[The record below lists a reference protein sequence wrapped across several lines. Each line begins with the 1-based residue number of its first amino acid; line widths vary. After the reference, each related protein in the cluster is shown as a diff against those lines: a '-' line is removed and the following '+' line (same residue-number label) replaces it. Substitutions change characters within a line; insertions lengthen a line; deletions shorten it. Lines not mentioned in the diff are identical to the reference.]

1 MLDYTQG
8 GPLGTRYGVS
18 PKGWMTET
26 NYLDWFRST
35 FIPSLPPERPVLLI
49 IDGHKTHIQYEV
61 LQLAKA
67 NEIEI
72 AKLPPHTTHL
82 LQPLDLSL
90 FKPMKEWYDREA
102 HKLFMGDICYITKR
116 DFPGLIGKVWNSYRP
131 EIAINGFKKAG
142 IYPFSR
148 EAVGVSALNLSI
160 PFQSPNNTQHSP
172 QQNAADQLELTN
184 ETDPALSTSSSE
196 QPSVGESLVD
206 QLLNDKENNDITVIN
221 TENPTTVM
229 PSPTITTSSTIE
241 QSTSTSSQV
250 SSNLSSQS
258 TSIKDLFLEFMKT
271 KTPQSKKRGRSVA
284 SIGETLTAEEALRRQ
299 KETEDNKRRKE
310 EEKEELKRIR
320 MEKKSKRKGKKR
332 KRKAERGKQLKQQGR
347 VIAISAEQVDK
358 MMKQ

>member
-1 MLDYTQG
+1 MVKKGAKSPQYIIGGTGRENITVHACASASGQLLPPFILYTGRRLMLGYTQG
-8 GPLGTRYGVS
+8 GPLGMRYGVS

-26 NYLDWFRST
+26 NYLDWFRNA
-35 FIPSLPPERPVLLI
+35 FIPLLPPERPVLLI

-72 AKLPPHTTHL
+72 AKLPPHITHL

-102 HKLFMGDICYITKR
+102 HKLFMGDIRYITKR

-142 IYPFSR
+142 ICPFSR
-148 EAVGVSALNLSI
+148 EAVGVSALNPSI

-184 ETDPALSTSSSE
+184 ETDPALSTSSSK
-196 QPSVGESLVD
+196 QPSVGESLID
-206 QLLNDKENNDITVIN
+206 QLLNDAENNDITVIN

-229 PSPTITTSSTIE
+229 PHPTLTTSSTIE

-258 TSIKDLFLEFMKT
+258 TSIKDFFLEFMKT
-271 KTPQSKKRGRSVA
+271 KTPQ
-284 SIGETLTAEEALRRQ
+284 
-299 KETEDNKRRKE
+299 
-310 EEKEELKRIR
+310 
-320 MEKKSKRKGKKR
+320 
-332 KRKAERGKQLKQQGR
+332 
-347 VIAISAEQVDK
+347 
-358 MMKQ
+358 